1 MELRVLEYFLM
12 VAREENIT
20 KAAKQLH
27 ISQPTLSR
35 QISALEEELGTK
47 LFERSK
53 YSVYLTTEGMLF
65 RRRAQEIINL
75 SIKAKQE
82 LSQSDETLS
91 GEISIGCGEFLSVDE
106 LTKIIA
112 EFRSVYPYVTFHL
125 YSSHNIDIQSKLE
138 QGLLDIGLLMEPV
151 DVTKYQFIRMK
162 QKEQW
167 GVLVKQ
173 DSPFAKQKV
182 IKPGELVGT
191 PVITIPD
198 EMVHNE
204 LVSWSG
210 DYAKYM
216 EMGITYNLLYNA
228 TIACKNTGMP
238 VVCIKLDCEYPGLTF
253 LPFEPELNLTT
264 ILVWKEH
271 QMKSKAVSTFI
282 DFLKIQKSN
291 N

>member
-27 ISQPTLSR
+27 LSQPTLSR
-35 QISALEEELGTK
+35 QILALEKELGVK

-65 RRRAQEIINL
+65 RRRAQEIVNL
-75 SIKAKQE
+75 SEKAKQE
-82 LSQSDETLS
+82 ISQSDDTLS
-91 GEISIGCGEFLSVDE
+91 GEVSIGCGEFLSADE
-106 LTKIIA
+106 LMKIIA
-112 EFRSVYPYVTFHL
+112 KFRTLYPYVTFHL

-138 QGLLDIGLLMEPV
+138 QGLLDLGLLIEPA
-151 DVTKYQFIRMK
+151 DVAKYQFIRMK
-162 QKEQW
+162 EKEQW
-167 GVLVKQ
+167 GILVKS
-173 DSPFAKQKV
+173 DSIFAAKEN

-216 EMGITYNLLYNA
+216 EMGMTYNLLYNA

-238 VVCIKLDCEYPGLTF
+238 VVCIKLDCEYPGLKF
-253 LPFEPELNLTT
+253 IPFEPALSLST
-264 ILVWKEH
+264 ILIWKEH
-271 QMKSKAVSTFI
+271 QIKSKAITAFI
-282 DFLKIQKSN
+282 EFLKMQ
-291 N
+291 

>member
-35 QISALEEELGTK
+35 QILALEEELGVK

-65 RRRAQEIINL
+65 RRRAQEIVNL
-75 SIKAKQE
+75 SEKAKQE
-82 LSQSDETLS
+82 ISQSDDTLS
-91 GEISIGCGEFLSVDE
+91 GEVSIGCGEFLSVDE
-106 LTKIIA
+106 LTRIIA
-112 EFRSVYPYVTFHL
+112 KFRTLYPYVSFHL
-125 YSSHNIDIQSKLE
+125 HSSHNIDIQSKLE
-138 QGLLDIGLLMEPV
+138 QGLLDLGLLMEPV

-162 QKEQW
+162 EKEQW
-167 GVLVKQ
+167 GILAKS
-173 DSPFAKQKV
+173 DSSFAAKEN

-216 EMGITYNLLYNA
+216 EMGMTYNLLYNA

-238 VVCIKLDCEYPGLTF
+238 VVCIKLDCEYPDLKF
-253 LPFEPELNLTT
+253 IPFEPELTLST

-271 QMKSKAVSTFI
+271 QIKSRAVTTFVE
-282 DFLKIQKSN
+282 FLKMQ
-291 N
+291 

>member
-27 ISQPTLSR
+27 LSQPTLSR
-35 QISALEEELGTK
+35 QILALEKELGVK

-65 RRRAQEIINL
+65 RRRAQEIVNL
-75 SIKAKQE
+75 SEKAKQE
-82 LSQSDETLS
+82 ISQSDDTLS
-91 GEISIGCGEFLSVDE
+91 GEVSIGCGEFLSVDE
-106 LTKIIA
+106 LMKIIA
-112 EFRSVYPYVTFHL
+112 RFRTLYPYVTFHL

-138 QGLLDIGLLMEPV
+138 QGLLDLGLLIEPA

-162 QKEQW
+162 EKEQW
-167 GVLVKQ
+167 GILVKS
-173 DSPFAKQKV
+173 DSIFAAKEN
-182 IKPGELVGT
+182 IKPGELAGT

-216 EMGITYNLLYNA
+216 EMGMTYNLLYNA

-238 VVCIKLDCEYPGLTF
+238 VVCIKLDCEYPGLKF
-253 LPFEPELNLTT
+253 IPFEPALSLST

-271 QMKSKAVSTFI
+271 QIKSKAITAFI
-282 DFLKIQKSN
+282 EFLKMQ
-291 N
+291 

>member
-35 QISALEEELGTK
+35 QILALEEELGVK

-65 RRRAQEIINL
+65 RRRAQEIVNL
-75 SIKAKQE
+75 SEKAKQE
-82 LSQSDETLS
+82 ISQSDDTLS
-91 GEISIGCGEFLSVDE
+91 GEVSIGCGEFLSVDE
-106 LTKIIA
+106 LTRIIA
-112 EFRSVYPYVTFHL
+112 KFRTLYPYVSFHL
-125 YSSHNIDIQSKLE
+125 HSSHNIDIQSKLE
-138 QGLLDIGLLMEPV
+138 QGLLDLGLLMEPV

-162 QKEQW
+162 KKEQW
-167 GVLVKQ
+167 GILAKS
-173 DSPFAKQKV
+173 DSSFAAKEN

-216 EMGITYNLLYNA
+216 EMGMTYNLLYNA

-238 VVCIKLDCEYPGLTF
+238 VVCIKLDCEYPDLKF
-253 LPFEPELNLTT
+253 IPFEPELTLST

-271 QMKSKAVSTFI
+271 QIKSRAVTTFI
-282 DFLKIQKSN
+282 EFLKMQ
-291 N
+291 

>member
-35 QISALEEELGTK
+35 QILALEEELGVK

-65 RRRAQEIINL
+65 RRRAQEIVNL
-75 SIKAKQE
+75 SEKAKQE
-82 LSQSDETLS
+82 ISQSDDTLS
-91 GEISIGCGEFLSVDE
+91 GEVSIGCGEFLSVNE
-106 LTKIIA
+106 LTRIIA
-112 EFRSVYPYVTFHL
+112 KFRTLYPYVSFHL
-125 YSSHNIDIQSKLE
+125 HSSHNIDIQSKLE
-138 QGLLDIGLLMEPV
+138 QGLLDLGLLMEPV

-162 QKEQW
+162 EKEQW
-167 GVLVKQ
+167 GILAKS
-173 DSPFAKQKV
+173 DSSFAAKEN

-216 EMGITYNLLYNA
+216 EMGMTYNLLYNA

-238 VVCIKLDCEYPGLTF
+238 VVCIKLDCEYPDLKF
-253 LPFEPELNLTT
+253 IPFEPELTLST

-271 QMKSKAVSTFI
+271 QIKSKAVTTFI
-282 DFLKIQKSN
+282 EFLKMQ
-291 N
+291 

>member
-35 QISALEEELGTK
+35 QILALEEELGVK

-65 RRRAQEIINL
+65 RRRAQEIVNL
-75 SIKAKQE
+75 SEKAKQE
-82 LSQSDETLS
+82 ISQSDDTLS
-91 GEISIGCGEFLSVDE
+91 GEVSIGCGEFLSVDE
-106 LTKIIA
+106 LTRIIA
-112 EFRSVYPYVTFHL
+112 KFRTLYPYVSFHL
-125 YSSHNIDIQSKLE
+125 HSSHNIDIQSKLE
-138 QGLLDIGLLMEPV
+138 QGLLDLGLLMEPV

-162 QKEQW
+162 EKEQW
-167 GVLVKQ
+167 GILAKS
-173 DSPFAKQKV
+173 DSSFAAKEN

-216 EMGITYNLLYNA
+216 EMGMTYNLLYNA

-238 VVCIKLDCEYPGLTF
+238 VVCIKLDCEYPDLKF
-253 LPFEPELNLTT
+253 IPFEPELTLST

-271 QMKSKAVSTFI
+271 QIKSRAVTTFI
-282 DFLKIQKSN
+282 EFLKMQ
-291 N
+291 